1 VLRLITLGRLA
12 LLRDGPPTEAI
23 QLQPKRLALL
33 AYLALSAR
41 DGYQRRDSLLALF
54 WPRADRDHARRCL
67 RQALFHLR
75 NELGDDVLVNRGR
88 DGLTLASDR
97 LWCDAVE
104 VDCAIRANRRGE
116 ALELYTGDFLPGLF
130 VDQDGV
136 ELEEWVEQTRRRLRA
151 AAAACAW
158 ELAEEHERAHRIG
171 SALELAHRAR
181 ALSPDDE
188 QGLRRHMTLLARVGD
203 SASALGAYTAFTR
216 RLRREYDA
224 EPSEASRALA
234 RELRHGRGDPLPVQR
249 RIRYYGTDPQH
260 YGTDPQHYGTD
271 PQHYGTDPQH
281 QHRRVES
288 AQRPG
293 PGRQSPAHADDAR
306 RGVRRITAAGLAL
319 AAGLVL
325 AEPVTRESMR
335 EVAGRLVVS
344 EFTNHTRDSLL
355 GVAVT
360 AAVRAELSKVAR
372 VDLAGAR
379 AVHPPAATGG
389 LGSDQLL
396 ILVTGDVTPLGSGY
410 VLSARL
416 VAAGSGRV
424 LGVVEEQA
432 ADTAVLAPV
441 VQRLT
446 ERLRG
451 DLQRSLKSQQA
462 PR

>member
-12 LLRDGPPTEAI
+12 LLRDGPPTEPI

-33 AYLALSAR
+33 AYLALTAR
-41 DGYQRRDSLLALF
+41 DGYQRRDTLLALF

-88 DGLTLASDR
+88 DGLTLVSDR

-104 VDCAIRANRRGE
+104 VDCAMRAGRRGD

-130 VDQDGV
+130 LDQEGV
-136 ELEEWVEQTRRRLRA
+136 ELEEWVEQTRRRLRVGA
-151 AAAACAW
+151 AVCAW
-158 ELAEEHERAHRIG
+158 DLAEEHERAHRIG

-188 QGLRRHMTLLARVGD
+188 QGLRRHMTLLARAGD

-224 EPSEASRALA
+224 EPSEASLALA
-234 RELRHGRGDPLPVQR
+234 RELRHGRGDPLPVQQ
-249 RIRYYGTDPQH
+249 RIRYYGPDPQPSGTDPHQYGTDPQH
-260 YGTDPQHYGTD
+260 HGTVPQN
-271 PQHYGTDPQH
+271 

-288 AQRPG
+288 GQRG
-293 PGRQSPAHADDAR
+293 WQFPAHADDAR

-325 AEPVTRESMR
+325 AEPSTRESMR

-344 EFTNHTRDSLL
+344 EFANHTRDSLL

-360 AAVRAELSKVAR
+360 QAVRAELSKVAR
-372 VDLAGAR
+372 VDLAGVR
-379 AVHPPAATGG
+379 AVHPPAAAGG
-389 LGSDQLL
+389 LGADQVL
-396 ILVTGDVTPLGSGY
+396 ILVTGEVTPLGSGY
-410 VLSARL
+410 ALSARL

-432 ADTAVLAPV
+432 DDTTGLVPV
-441 VQRLT
+441 VQRLS

-451 DLQRSLKSQQA
+451 DLQRSLQPQQA